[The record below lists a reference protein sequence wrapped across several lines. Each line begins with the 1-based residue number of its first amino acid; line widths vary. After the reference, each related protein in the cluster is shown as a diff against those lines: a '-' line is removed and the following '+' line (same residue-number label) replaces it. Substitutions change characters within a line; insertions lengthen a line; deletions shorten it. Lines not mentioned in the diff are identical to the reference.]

1 MLCWVILPPGDIWL
15 ETVLVVTMGE
25 LGATGS
31 YSVARDA
38 AKHLRVH
45 RQPREQA
52 QSGPEC

>member
-1 MLCWVILPPGDIWL
+1 MLCWLILPPGDIWL